1 MVTFRFYLVST
12 VAFFLAMAVG
22 VVVGSVLDEGLV
34 TSLENRLDTVEANLD
49 ETAALI
55 DEKRAEIDDL
65 DRYVEESAPFA
76 VEGRL
81 EDSSALVVAEEG
93 IDAGAVERLVLRL
106 RQAGARVEGIAW
118 LLPEWDLTDPEL
130 RDRLV
135 DDVGIELGDEPTEG
149 GSDEGAGDV
158 GSQLRQAVWSLLVEQ
173 SGPADPGDATT
184 PTTDAPT
191 TDGPTT
197 APAAPPGSPT
207 TAPADAAPV
216 APLDSD
222 VLSLL
227 DELGIVRVERLD
239 DDGGADGGP
248 LVLAVVA
255 GADSELATPGATAVE
270 LAETAAEGGVPT
282 VLAEALPED
291 GVEEDRRAVI
301 SQFRR
306 GRRHLLDGRR
316 RGPHRRTRRH
326 GARAVRRARRHHR
339 ALRTR
344 VGRGRHPA
352 PMAGT
357 VTTADG
363 GASAVVRSAAGMG
376 AAAAVSRA
384 FGALRVLVVAGV
396 LGTTYLGNAFQSSN
410 TVSNVLFELLAAGAL
425 SAVLVPSFVGHLDR
439 NDRAGAERLAGELL
453 GITLLVLGLVAV
465 IGMAAAPWLADLL
478 TAAVDDPDVVAAQ
491 RQLTTVLLWFFIPQV
506 VLYGVGAIAT
516 AVLHAQRRFVVP
528 ALAPIGNTV
537 VMVAFLGLF
546 RWSAGPGPGLDLSG
560 AEQALLGL
568 GGTLGVL
575 AFVAAPTIAVWR
587 SGFRLQPRFSRT
599 HEGLSALLRLS
610 GWASVQH
617 GVAAVLLGAAIV
629 AGGSVEGGVVAYQ
642 VGWFFFLAPYGI
654 IAQPIHTAILPELV
668 AENEAGA
675 SGAFS
680 ASVRW
685 ALDSMG
691 LLLIP
696 ISALALALS
705 VPAMTV
711 LAFGQA
717 SGSQSVDLLAAAL
730 ASLTLGLLPYG
741 GFLLLAR
748 VWYVLG
754 DSRTP
759 AAMSAV
765 GAVVGVAIMAV
776 AAFTTTG
783 TATVFALGVAHSVAY
798 LVGALGLLVALRRRT
813 GVWVAPTLALRAIG
827 VAGLVAVA
835 AWVVADRWDPAG
847 RGAAILLLVAVVPVA
862 LGLYVGLLRL
872 IGVSVTGRI
881 GARSRMAS

>member
-1 MVTFRFYLVST
+1 
-12 VAFFLAMAVG
+12 
-22 VVVGSVLDEGLV
+22 
-34 TSLENRLDTVEANLD
+34 
-49 ETAALI
+49 
-55 DEKRAEIDDL
+55 
-65 DRYVEESAPFA
+65 
-76 VEGRL
+76 
-81 EDSSALVVAEEG
+81 
-93 IDAGAVERLVLRL
+93 
-106 RQAGARVEGIAW
+106 
-118 LLPEWDLTDPEL
+118 
-130 RDRLV
+130 
-135 DDVGIELGDEPTEG
+135 
-149 GSDEGAGDV
+149 
-158 GSQLRQAVWSLLVEQ
+158 
-173 SGPADPGDATT
+173 
-184 PTTDAPT
+184 
-191 TDGPTT
+191 
-197 APAAPPGSPT
+197 
-207 TAPADAAPV
+207 
-216 APLDSD
+216 
-222 VLSLL
+222 
-227 DELGIVRVERLD
+227 
-239 DDGGADGGP
+239 
-248 LVLAVVA
+248 
-255 GADSELATPGATAVE
+255 
-270 LAETAAEGGVPT
+270 
-282 VLAEALPED
+282 
-291 GVEEDRRAVI
+291 
-301 SQFRR
+301 
-306 GRRHLLDGRR
+306 
-316 RGPHRRTRRH
+316 
-326 GARAVRRARRHHR
+326 
-339 ALRTR
+339 
-344 VGRGRHPA
+344 
-352 PMAGT
+352 MAGT

-439 NDRAGAERLAGELL
+439 DDRPGAERLAGELL
-453 GITLLVLGLVAV
+453 GITVLVLGLVAV
-465 IGMAAAPWLADLL
+465 IGMVAAPWLADLL

-506 VLYGVGAIAT
+506 VLYGIGAIAT

-528 ALAPIGNTV
+528 ALRAHRQHRGDDRLPRAVPV
-537 VMVAFLGLF
+537 VGGSRARAGPERHGAGVARTRRHARCPRLRRRTDDRRVAF
-546 RWSAGPGPGLDLSG
+546 RVPAAPPVQPDPRGPVG
-560 AEQALLGL
+560 A
-568 GGTLGVL
+568 
-575 AFVAAPTIAVWR
+575 VAA
-587 SGFRLQPRFSRT
+587 
-599 HEGLSALLRLS
+599 LRLGERPARCRRS
-610 GWASVQH
+610 PVGCCDRGRGIRRGRGR
-617 GVAAVLLGAAIV
+617 GVPG
-629 AGGSVEGGVVAYQ
+629 
-642 VGWFFFLAPYGI
+642 GWFFFLAPYGI

-668 AENEAGA
+668 AENE
-675 SGAFS
+675 SGAPGAFA

-717 SGSQSVDLLAAAL
+717 SGTQSVELLAAAL
-730 ASLTLGLLPYG
+730 ASLTLGLFPYG

-798 LVGALGLLVALRRRT
+798 LVGALGLLVALRRRR
-813 GVWVAPTLALRAIG
+813 GAWVAPTLALRAIG
-827 VAGLVAVA
+827 VAALVAIA

-872 IGVSVTGRI
+872 LGVSVTGRI